1 MTKQLNKLSAYDYTL
16 PPERIAQSPVTP
28 RDRARL
34 LLSDTDGT
42 LSTDKHFCD
51 VISLLQSGDVVVI
64 NNTRVLPARL
74 YGWREKTEKIP
85 HTNGSI
91 ETKIGQLDVEVL
103 LHRHTGEEN
112 TWRAF
117 VKPAKKLKPG
127 HVIYFEGG
135 EAVVVERDE
144 DEFIITFKKFGEDFE
159 KFIKSAGDMPLPP
172 YIERPEGTT
181 EEDDERYQT
190 VYAKEK
196 GAVAAPTAGL
206 HFTPELISALEEKG
220 IQFAH
225 VTLHVGAGTFQ
236 PVRTEELSHH
246 KMHSEWGELT
256 PETADKLNNAK
267 ANGHRII
274 CVGTTSLRLLETS
287 ARSGKIVS
295 FKGDTDIFITPGF
308 EFKAAD
314 GLITNFHL
322 PKSTLLMLVAAFVG
336 YDKMREI
343 YKVAITEK
351 FRFYS
356 YGDSSLLWRQ
366 KND

>member
-1 MTKQLNKLSAYDYTL
+1 MNQLNKLSAYDYTL
-16 PPERIAQSPVTP
+16 PQTLIAQSPVTP

-34 LLSDTDGT
+34 LLAEADGA
-42 LSTDKHFCD
+42 LSTAKHFFD
-51 VISLLQSGDVVVI
+51 VVHLLHSGDVVVL

-74 YGWREKTEKIP
+74 YGWREKTEQIP
-85 HTNGSI
+85 QTDGSV
-91 ETKIGQLDVEVL
+91 ETKTGQLDVEVL

-112 TWRAF
+112 TWRGF

-127 HVIYFEGG
+127 HVIFFEGG
-135 EAVVVERDE
+135 EAVVVDRDD
-144 DEFIITFKKFGEDFE
+144 DEFIIQFKNFGEDFE
-159 KFIKSAGDMPLPP
+159 KFLKSAGEMPLPP
-172 YIERPEGTT
+172 YIERPEGNT
-181 EEDDERYQT
+181 EQDGERYQT

-206 HFTPELISALEEKG
+206 HFTPELIAALEAKG
-220 IQFAH
+220 VQFAH

-236 PVRTEELSHH
+236 PVRTEDLSHH

-267 ANGHRII
+267 ANGHRIV

-287 ARSGKIVS
+287 ARSGEIIP

-314 GLITNFHL
+314 GLMTNFHL

-336 YDKMREI
+336 YEKMHQI
-343 YKVAITEK
+343 YKAAITEK